1 MSTLDPQPTTASESR
16 PERDIEE
23 DVETPSALPPSWVRF
38 APKIDTR
45 ASDWKP
51 DDDHWQDELE
61 PRIAALIQAEH
72 VSLLVGSGL
81 TTAIGYAVGAST
93 QGMARAELT
102 SPLAPAIA
110 KAADASAN
118 RMGRG
123 AANIEDDIRAIRQL
137 LDGLEVAASAAGEDR
152 PGDGKDSATETPI
165 LSFADS
171 ARSYCD
177 ELSQELDS
185 LLTNFAKN
193 ILAAERGIRAGLVP
207 IEADGEPLQKAN
219 TARRL
224 LGSFLLT
231 FASRAASRERLH
243 IFTTNYDRLLE
254 FACDLA
260 GVHVLDRFVGS
271 IEPVFRS
278 SRLGLDLHYNPPGI
292 RGEPRYVEGVVR
304 LTKLHGSLDWR
315 FQDGPWGRR
324 DVARV
329 ALPFGADESHPAV
342 GPYGGSIMIYPNA
355 AKDVETLEYPYADL
369 FRDFAAAACQ
379 PNGVVVT
386 YGYGFGDDH
395 INRVLR
401 DMLTLP
407 STHLLIIAFDDT
419 DGRITTFDES
429 VGRPAQV
436 SIMVGSD
443 VASLDKLVGRFLPKP
458 AIDRITWRLAELLE
472 RRGTVRRGLA
482 TPDKTTGRPIEEG
495 DGT

>member
-1 MSTLDPQPTTASESR
+1 MDETATGPM
-16 PERDIEE
+16 PEPDG
-23 DVETPSALPPSWVRF
+23 PWVRF
-38 APKIDTR
+38 APKLDTLGD
-45 ASDWKP
+45 DWQP
-51 DDDHWQDELE
+51 DTDRWLDEIE
-61 PRIAALIQAEH
+61 PRIAALLQAEH
-72 VSLLVGSGL
+72 VSLLLGSGL
-81 TTAIGYAVGAST
+81 TTAIGFAVGATT
-93 QGMARAELT
+93 QGMARAKLT
-102 SPLAPAIA
+102 SPLAAGITT
-110 KAADASAN
+110 AADAAAK

-123 AANIEDDIRAIRQL
+123 SANIEDDIRAIRQL
-137 LDGLEVAASAAGEDR
+137 LDGLEVAAAQSAAE
-152 PGDGKDSATETPI
+152 SAAESEEERAAA
-165 LSFADS
+165 SFAS
-171 ARSYCD
+171 ASAAYRNALRKELD
-177 ELSQELDS
+177 DLLSQ
-185 LLTNFAKN
+185 FAAN
-193 ILAAERGIRAGLVP
+193 VLEAERGIRAGLSP
-207 IEADGEPLQKAN
+207 ADPDDDEPDEAGASARLSKAN
-219 TARRL
+219 EARRL

-243 IFTTNYDRLLE
+243 IFTTNYDRLIE

-304 LTKLHGSLDWR
+304 LTKLHGSLNWR
-315 FQDGPWGRR
+315 FRAGPWGRR
-324 DVARV
+324 EVARV
-329 ALPFGADESHPAV
+329 ALPFGADAAHPAV
-342 GPYGGSIMIYPNA
+342 AQHGASIMIYPNA

-407 STHLLIIAFDDT
+407 STHLLIIAFNDP
-419 DGRITTFDES
+419 DGRIRTFDES

-436 SIMVGSD
+436 SVMVGPA
-443 VASLDKLVGRFLPKP
+443 VASLDKLVARFLPKP

-472 RRGTVRRGLA
+472 RRGAVRRGLA
-482 TPDKTTGRPIEEG
+482 EPDIGAGESQQSEN
-495 DGT
+495 DA

>member
-1 MSTLDPQPTTASESR
+1 MAETADAQHESPGR
-16 PERDIEE
+16 
-23 DVETPSALPPSWVRF
+23 ALPWVRF
-38 APKIDTR
+38 MPNIDTHAGGR
-45 ASDWKP
+45 NGT
-51 DDDHWQDELE
+51 DESWLHEIE

-72 VSLLVGSGL
+72 VSLLIGSGL
-81 TTAIGYAVGAST
+81 TTAIGYELGAST
-93 QGMARAELT
+93 QGMERMTLT
-102 SPLAPAIA
+102 SPLAPAIRRE
-110 KAADASAN
+110 ADASAM
-118 RMGRG
+118 RMGRNN
-123 AANIEDDIRAIRQL
+123 ANVEDDIRAARQL
-137 LDGLEVAASAAGEDR
+137 LDGLKVAANLTGEPTGVDADTSNASPSAASF
-152 PGDGKDSATETPI
+152 SA
-165 LSFADS
+165 A
-171 ARSYCD
+171 ARRYHD
-177 ELSQELDS
+177 ELAKELDL
-185 LLTNFAKN
+185 LLTAFAKN
-193 ILAAERGIRAGLVP
+193 VLAAERGIRGGLTP
-207 IEADGEPLQKAN
+207 AEPGPQQLEKAN
-219 TARRL
+219 AARRL

-243 IFTTNYDRLLE
+243 VFTTNYDRLLE

-315 FQDGPWGRR
+315 YQHGPWGRR
-324 DVARV
+324 EVVRT
-329 ALPFGADESHPAV
+329 ALPFGADDSHPAV
-342 GPYGGSIMIYPNA
+342 GQQGSSIMIYPNA

-395 INRVLR
+395 VNRVLR

-407 STHLLIIAFDDT
+407 STHLLIISFDDK
-419 DGRITTFDES
+419 DGRIAAFDES

-436 SIMVGSD
+436 SVMVGAA
-443 VASLDKLVGRFLPKP
+443 VAGLERLVSRFLPKP

-472 RRGTVRRGLA
+472 RRGAVRRGLA
-482 TPDKTTGRPIEEG
+482 VSDTTRAAGVPVEPGESDDSTR
-495 DGT
+495 

>member
-1 MSTLDPQPTTASESR
+1 MAETADTQHESPGR
-16 PERDIEE
+16 
-23 DVETPSALPPSWVRF
+23 VLPWVRF
-38 APKIDTR
+38 MPSIDTR
-45 ASDWKP
+45 AGERNSGGEGWL
-51 DDDHWQDELE
+51 DEVE

-72 VSLLVGSGL
+72 VSLLIGSGL
-81 TTAIGYAVGAST
+81 TTAIGYELGAST
-93 QGMARAELT
+93 QGMDRVTLS
-102 SPLAPAIA
+102 SPLAPAIRRE
-110 KAADASAN
+110 ADVSAM
-118 RMGRG
+118 RMGRN
-123 AANIEDDIRAIRQL
+123 AANIEDDIRAARQL
-137 LDGLEVAASAAGEDR
+137 LDGLKVAAN
-152 PGDGKDSATETPI
+152 
-165 LSFADS
+165 FADEQAAPDADS
-171 ARSYCD
+171 SIAPSPASFSDAARRYHA
-177 ELSQELDS
+177 ELAKELDS
-185 LLTNFAKN
+185 LLTAFAKN
-193 ILAAERGIRAGLVP
+193 VLAAERGIRAGLTP
-207 IEADGEPLQKAN
+207 AEPERQQLEKAN
-219 TARRL
+219 AARRL

-243 IFTTNYDRLLE
+243 VFTTNYDRLLE

-315 FQDGPWGRR
+315 YQHGPWGRR
-324 DVARV
+324 EVVRT
-329 ALPFGADESHPAV
+329 ALPFGADDSHPAV
-342 GPYGGSIMIYPNA
+342 GNGSSIMIYPNA

-395 INRVLR
+395 VNRVLR

-407 STHLLIIAFDDT
+407 STHLLIISFDDK
-419 DGRITTFDES
+419 DGRIAAFDES

-436 SIMVGSD
+436 SIMAGAE
-443 VASLDKLVGRFLPKP
+443 VASLDKLVSRFLPKP

-472 RRGTVRRGLA
+472 RRGAVRRGLCV
-482 TPDKTTGRPIEEG
+482 PDARTAGAPVERG
-495 DGT
+495 DNDDPAG

>member
-1 MSTLDPQPTTASESR
+1 MDDSTDAQEVLPTH
-16 PERDIEE
+16 
-23 DVETPSALPPSWVRF
+23 ALPWVRF

-45 ASDWKP
+45 DADWKA
-51 DDDHWQDELE
+51 DYDSWLDEIE

-81 TTAIGYAVGAST
+81 TTAIGSAVGAST
-93 QGMARAELT
+93 RGMSRAQLT
-102 SPLAPAIA
+102 SPLAPAIT
-110 KAADASAN
+110 KAADASAK

-123 AANIEDDIRAIRQL
+123 AANVEDDIRAIRQV
-137 LDGLEVAASAAGEDR
+137 LDGLEVVACASGEDPR
-152 PGDGKDSATETPI
+152 GPKGKGDASVVS
-165 LSFADS
+165 SFADT
-171 ARSYCD
+171 ARNHRD
-177 ELSQELDS
+177 ELAQELDS
-185 LLTNFAKN
+185 LLSTFAQN
-193 ILAAERGIRAGLVP
+193 ILAAERGIRAGLAPAEV
-207 IEADGEPLQKAN
+207 EVELLRRAN
-219 TARRL
+219 AARQL

-260 GVHVLDRFVGS
+260 GVHVLDRFIGS

-324 DVARV
+324 EVARV
-329 ALPFGADESHPAV
+329 ALPFGAHESHPAI
-342 GPYGGSIMIYPNA
+342 GQCDSSIMIYPNA

-369 FRDFAAAACQ
+369 FRDFAAATCQ

-407 STHLLIIAFDDT
+407 STHLLVIAFDDK
-419 DGRITTFDES
+419 DGRIAAFDAS

-436 SIMVGSD
+436 SIMVGSS
-443 VASLDKLVGRFLPKP
+443 VAGLDKLVARFLPKP

-472 RRGTVRRGLA
+472 RRGAVRRGLA
-482 TPDKTTGRPIEEG
+482 APDRPGQVPVEHG
-495 DGT
+495 DGE

>member
-1 MSTLDPQPTTASESR
+1 MTEGVQA
-16 PERDIEE
+16 
-23 DVETPSALPPSWVRF
+23 TPWVRF

-45 ASDWKP
+45 AVGWKP
-51 DDDHWQDELE
+51 DDDRWLDEIE

-72 VSLLVGSGL
+72 VALLVGSGL
-81 TTAIGYAVGAST
+81 TTAIGFAVGAAT
-93 QGMARAELT
+93 QGMARATLA
-102 SPLAPAIA
+102 SPLAASVTSS
-110 KAADASAN
+110 ADASAK

-123 AANIEDDIRAIRQL
+123 TANIEDDIRAIRQL
-137 LDGLEVAASAAGEDR
+137 LDGLEVAASAPPDLAPESEASSFAHTAAAYR
-152 PGDGKDSATETPI
+152 DSLNLELEEI
-165 LSFADS
+165 LSTFA
-171 ARSYCD
+171 R
-177 ELSQELDS
+177 
-185 LLTNFAKN
+185 N
-193 ILAAERGIRAGLVP
+193 ILAAEREIRGGLSPTDPDHEV
-207 IEADGEPLQKAN
+207 LSRAN
-219 TARRL
+219 EARRL

-231 FASRAASRERLH
+231 FASRAASRERLN
-243 IFTTNYDRLLE
+243 IFTTNYDRLIE

-260 GVHVLDRFVGS
+260 GVHVLDRFIGS

-315 FQDGPWGRR
+315 FQAGPWGRR
-324 DVARV
+324 EVARV
-329 ALPFGADESHPAV
+329 ALPFGADEAHPAV
-342 GPYGGSIMIYPNA
+342 AQHGASIMIYPNA

-407 STHLLIIAFDDT
+407 STHLLIIAFNDP
-419 DGRITTFDES
+419 DGRIRAFDDA

-436 SIMVGSD
+436 SLMVGPE
-443 VASLDKLVGRFLPKP
+443 VASLDKLVARFLPKP

-472 RRGTVRRGLA
+472 RRGVVRRGLA
-482 TPDKTTGRPIEEG
+482 APDKADSGPASTGSEI
-495 DGT
+495 

>member
-1 MSTLDPQPTTASESR
+1 M
-16 PERDIEE
+16 
-23 DVETPSALPPSWVRF
+23 VETADAQHEVTGRALPWVRF
-38 APKIDTR
+38 MPTIDTR
-45 ASDWKP
+45 VGDRNRGGESWL
-51 DDDHWQDELE
+51 DEIE

-72 VSLLVGSGL
+72 VSLLIGSGL
-81 TTAIGYAVGAST
+81 TTAIGYELGAST
-93 QGMARAELT
+93 QGMARVTLT
-102 SPLAPAIA
+102 SPLAPAIRRE
-110 KAADASAN
+110 ADASAM
-118 RMGRG
+118 RMGRTN
-123 AANIEDDIRAIRQL
+123 ANIEDDIRAARQL
-137 LDGLEVAASAAGEDR
+137 LDGLQVAAN
-152 PGDGKDSATETPI
+152 
-165 LSFADS
+165 FADEKADANVDAS
-171 ARSYCD
+171 RAPLSPASFSDAARRYHA
-177 ELSQELDS
+177 ELAEELDS
-185 LLTNFAKN
+185 LLTAFAKN
-193 ILAAERGIRAGLVP
+193 VLAAERGIRAGLTP
-207 IEADGEPLQKAN
+207 AELGRQQLEKAN
-219 TARRL
+219 AARRL

-243 IFTTNYDRLLE
+243 VFTTNYDRLLE

-315 FQDGPWGRR
+315 YQDGPWGRR
-324 DVARV
+324 EVVRT
-329 ALPFGADESHPAV
+329 ALPFGADDGHPTV
-342 GPYGGSIMIYPNA
+342 GNGSSIMIYPNA

-395 INRVLR
+395 VNRVLR

-407 STHLLIIAFDDT
+407 STHLLIISFDDK
-419 DGRITTFDES
+419 DGRIATFDES

-436 SIMVGSD
+436 SIMAGAE
-443 VASLDKLVGRFLPKP
+443 VASLDKLVSRFLPKP

-472 RRGTVRRGLA
+472 RRGAVRRGLA
-482 TPDKTTGRPIEEG
+482 TPDARTADATIESG
-495 DGT
+495 DSDDSTR